1 MKDRFGRE
9 IDYLRISI
17 TDRCNLRCRY
27 CIPDGVKLVPMG
39 ELLTYEEIE
48 EVCRVG
54 AELGISKIKVT
65 GGEPLARKGAAK
77 LIRMLKRIPGISS
90 VTMTTNGV
98 LLAQYLDELKANGLN
113 GVNISL
119 DTLDRDRYQE
129 ITGQDRLLQ
138 VMEAVELALK
148 SGIRVK
154 LNAVLW
160 GEVRDSDW
168 QGLLELARTR
178 PLDVR
183 FIELMPIGA
192 GAGMDG
198 YSNELLLGK
207 ISERYGMAER
217 DEREHGNGP
226 AVYYRLSGFAGSIGL
241 ISPIHGNFCHGCNR
255 LRMSAKGELKPCL
268 CYEDTIPLKG
278 LLRQKNQEGVRAA
291 LVQAIMG
298 KPDAHCFESPKKVTE
313 KKNMIGIGG

>member
-27 CIPDGVKLVPMG
+27 CIPDGVQSVPTG

-48 EVCRVG
+48 KVCRCG
-54 AELGISKIKVT
+54 AELGIAKLKVT
-65 GGEPLARKGAAK
+65 GGEPLVRKGAAE
-77 LIRMLKRIPGISS
+77 LIGMLKRIPGISS

-98 LLAQYLDELKANGLN
+98 LLAEHLDDLKAKGLD

-119 DTLDRDRYQE
+119 DTLDRDRYRE
-129 ITGQDRLLQ
+129 ITGQDKLFQ
-138 VMEAVELALK
+138 VLEAVEMAVR
-148 SGIRVK
+148 SGIRTK
-154 LNAVLW
+154 LNAVLM
-160 GEVRDSDW
+160 GTVRDSDW
-168 QGLLELARTR
+168 QGLVELARTR

-192 GAGMDG
+192 GACMEG
-198 YSNELLLGK
+198 YSNRLLFEK
-207 ISERYGMAER
+207 ISRVYGRPDR

-226 AVYYRLSGFAGSIGL
+226 AVYYRLPGFAGSIGL
-241 ISPIHGNFCHGCNR
+241 ISPIHGSFCHRCSR

-268 CYEDTIPLKG
+268 CYEDAVPLKD
-278 LLRQKNQEGVRAA
+278 LLRQNNQEGVKDA
-291 LVQAIMG
+291 LAQAIMG
-298 KPDAHCFESPKKVTE
+298 KPGAHCFESIQNVTE